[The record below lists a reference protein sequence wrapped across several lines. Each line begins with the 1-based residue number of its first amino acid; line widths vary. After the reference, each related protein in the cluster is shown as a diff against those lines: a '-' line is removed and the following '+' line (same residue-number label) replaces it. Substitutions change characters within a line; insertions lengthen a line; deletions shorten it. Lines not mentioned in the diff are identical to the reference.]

1 MSQTG
6 TLKAGNQLVIDSQG
20 ASVDYDV
27 SVTGYAVD
35 FKRIQQKNTLS
46 LGPHKVDCSY
56 SVTVNYGSPSIYKVQ
71 QNGQREY
78 TAETLPDPATLA
90 PGETVVVDGLVKQS
104 NGQYIYAT
112 DGSDRWNANS
122 LLVIGDSRSAQ
133 GLIKTAAPSVGVT
146 AYRRTNIGFH
156 GWLQFLSNQAFN
168 RVIVAARSGRL
179 AKQLANSDT
188 SVSYLDSLELSV
200 IAPEATDAVIFL
212 GTNDLATGRTGVQ
225 CAADILTIA
234 KAARSSGKRVT
245 VLMDTPRVGITAAV
259 QKEWMNHANE
269 LYRMAAQG
277 EFYLVDASQ
286 AFIDWAN
293 TTALTGKSTMYYDAT
308 THQNGYGAYVLGK
321 ALADHYAKLLPPI
334 ATQRVHHYLDNA
346 GNDATNLNM
355 IANSRFASSYAGW
368 TISSPTGIATAIT
381 GTRIAAP
388 DGFGYALAVDVTVNA
403 AGGIT
408 LASVASLVSP
418 AYVTGDCLHG
428 EFRAT
433 IQGNGG
439 TGDHTGVVAPFM
451 RLDIAGDANAR
462 MSDMWFEQTPNPS
475 AVPGN
480 FAGTCKTMP
489 YFVTGA
495 ETGAI
500 NGSVNIGL
508 FFASA
513 GSARLIITAP
523 QVVKNTT
530 PYKPNEWL
538 VQ

>member
-1 MSQTG
+1 MPFMKPNQPWLYDDITG
-6 TLKAGNQLVIDSQG
+6 DMIGVKDPDGGERFFDAQS
-20 ASVDYDV
+20 
-27 SVTGYAVD
+27 
-35 FKRIQQKNTLS
+35 
-46 LGPHKVDCSY
+46 
-56 SVTVNYGSPSIYKVQ
+56 
-71 QNGQREY
+71 Y
-78 TAETLPDPATLA
+78 TADTLPDPATLGA
-90 PGETVVVDGLVKQS
+90 GVTVVVDGAVKQS
-104 NGQYIYAT
+104 NGKYTYT
-112 DGSDRWNANS
+112 VDGSDRWNANS

-133 GLIKTAAPSVGVT
+133 GLIKTSAPSVGVA

-156 GWLQFLSNQAFN
+156 GWLQFLSNQVFN

-200 IAPEATDAVIFL
+200 IKPDATDAVIFL
-212 GTNDLATGRTGVQ
+212 GTNDLAAGRTGVQ
-225 CAADILTIA
+225 CASDILTIA

-269 LYRMAAQG
+269 LYRMAAAG

-286 AFIDWAN
+286 QFIDWTN
-293 TTALTGKSTMYYDAT
+293 TTALTGKSTMYYDSV
-308 THQNGYGAYVLGK
+308 THQNGFGAYTLGK

-334 ATQRVHHYLDNA
+334 STQRVHHYLDNA

-368 TISSPTGIATAIT
+368 TIPSAAGIVTAIT

-403 AGGIT
+403 AGGVT

-418 AYVTGDCLHG
+418 AYVAGDCLHG
-428 EFRAT
+428 EFKAT

-462 MSDMWFEQTPNPS
+462 MADMWFEQTLNPA
-475 AVPGN
+475 AVVGN

-489 YFVTGA
+489 YFVTGT

-500 NGSVNIGL
+500 NGAVNIGL

-523 QVVKNTT
+523 QVVKNST